1 LGNLLGAVD
10 LNRVAEVLS
19 DTPDGDVI
27 DITPDQ
33 YIETHDETIR
43 GINERLSRM
52 KRMVEEGRISPR
64 IRQLV
69 GKLVRN
75 CPERDQECELR
86 SIHDYIADQTRFL
99 DDIRDL
105 ELFQQPEI
113 TLEFGAGDCDDLSI
127 LAASLLE
134 SAGFKTQLV
143 AVGQEDYEH
152 VYVRT
157 QYPKPPAKAERT
169 VAFDLSLPDKQFGF
183 DPATAE
189 TFNKVKIVDIG

>member
-1 LGNLLGAVD
+1 MD

-19 DTPDGDVI
+19 GEPDPNLI

-33 YIETHDETIR
+33 YIETHDESIL
-43 GINERLSRM
+43 GIEDRLQRM
-52 KRMVEEGRISPR
+52 KRMTEEGRISPR

-69 GKLVRN
+69 GRLVRD

-86 SIHDYIADQTRFL
+86 AIHDYIAAQTRFL

-127 LAASLLE
+127 LAASMLE

-143 AVGQEDYEH
+143 AVGHEDYEH
-152 VYVRT
+152 VFVRT
-157 QYPKPPAKAERT
+157 QSPKPPAKPEQT
-169 VAFDLSLPDKQFGF
+169 VAFDLSLPDKEFGF
-183 DPATAE
+183 DPATVE
-189 TFNKVKIVDIG
+189 TFEKVKIVDIG